1 MRKFIIIMAL
11 FFTTSALAEP
21 QTLPPSN
28 APVVVNPAVHR
39 TYSVDDRVFVVVKD
53 SQGNFILTRYEI
65 TTNNSGEDFIIK
77 PILIIQTS
85 GSK

>member
-11 FFTTSALAEP
+11 LFTTPALAEP
-21 QTLPPSN
+21 QPLPSSS
-28 APVVVNPAVHR
+28 APVVANPAVHR

-53 SQGNFILTRYEI
+53 SQGNFILTRYEL